1 VEQLLT
7 LLERL
12 AQQTPEQI
20 AAEVMTRRPVADRP
34 RSLSSVASLEAQGE
48 PKLLGT
54 LLLDTL
60 MTSEV
65 PCDSSQLAPQ
75 SLSA

>member
-1 VEQLLT
+1 V
-7 LLERL
+7 R
-12 AQQTPEQI
+12 
-20 AAEVMTRRPVADRP
+20 
-34 RSLSSVASLEAQGE
+34 EAE